1 MGMTLVL
8 SSVYMWLTKVP
19 DFPLG
24 KRSVRGF
31 LVVRALFG
39 FFGLWCLYC
48 KSYSFIQ
55 FRPPI
60 VVTDSC

>member
-1 MGMTLVL
+1 MAGTTLL
-8 SSVYMWLTKVP
+8 STIYMWWTQVP

-24 KRSVRGF
+24 KPNIRAL

-48 KSYSFIQ
+48 ELLHAYDAKF
-55 FRPPI
+55 F
-60 VVTDSC
+60 